1 MQKLKK
7 LFIIFIFLI
16 LLPVLIYTGYKI
28 SALDE
33 TEKLLEESYLRQLDA
48 ILFSVNQY
56 CWDVVNNWTSEIN
69 SYYSDR
75 MNSSN
80 QPDLAIFSRV
90 KGVLTTLSLLDSL
103 GQTVESI
110 SPELNLQQQQNLKQ
124 EIFQFFSTNPAVISR
139 LRHFEKSGYRKIEPV
154 VLSDPENSGKKLLL
168 LFFSQAVSTNSENQ
182 YVFGMQIN
190 IERFITQ
197 IILPKISEIAQDRF
211 YLTVYQQE
219 RIIPEQPPAAEN
231 FSPPAVKKAVW
242 LLPEVE
248 LGIRLRGQSLEDLAR
263 KRSRNDL
270 FLIGLVNIILIFAG
284 WLLYRNI
291 RREMEL
297 AEMKSAFVSNVSHEL
312 RTPLS
317 LIRMFAETLELERVK
332 SEQKKKEY
340 YKIIG
345 QETERLTHLINNILN
360 FSKMEAGRKEYH
372 FQKVNLNQIARKVL
386 SSYEF
391 HLQEKGFNVSCQLN
405 PDLPDISGDE
415 DALSEAVINLVD
427 NAIKYS
433 RDKKFLEIR
442 TSFQEQQIMLEVS
455 DQGIGI
461 AQAEHRK
468 IFEKF
473 YRVSSGMVH
482 ETKGTGLGLALVK
495 NIVDAHQGHITLQ
508 SKPGEGSKFILHF
521 PRK

>member
-1 MQKLKK
+1 MQKLRK

-16 LLPVLIYTGYKI
+16 LLPVLVYTGYKI
-28 SALDE
+28 SALNE
-33 TEKLLEESYLRQLDA
+33 TEEMLKESYLRQLDA

-56 CWDVVNNWTSEIN
+56 CWDIVNNWTSGIN
-69 SYYSDR
+69 SYYANQ
-75 MNSSN
+75 MNSSH
-80 QPDLAIFSRV
+80 QPDLARFSSV
-90 KGVLTTLSLLDSL
+90 KEVLTTLLLLDSL
-103 GQTVESI
+103 GQTLELI
-110 SPELNLQQQQNLKQ
+110 NPELEAPQRQQLKQ
-124 EIFQFFSTNPAVISR
+124 EMFQFFSSNPAVISGL
-139 LRHFEKSGYRKIEPV
+139 LRFEKSGYRKIEPV
-154 VLSDPENSGKKLLL
+154 VLSDPENGSTKRLF
-168 LFFSQAVSTNSENQ
+168 LFFSQTASTSRNNQ
-182 YVFGMQIN
+182 LLFGMQIN
-190 IERFITQ
+190 IGRFITQ

-211 YLTVYQQE
+211 DLTVYYQGK
-219 RIIPEQPPAAEN
+219 IVPEQISAAEN
-231 FSPPAVKKAVW
+231 NRPPAVKKTVW

-248 LGIRLRGQSLEDLAR
+248 LGIGLQGQSLEELAR
-263 KRSRNDL
+263 KRSRNEL
-270 FLIGLVNIILIFAG
+270 FLIGLVNAILLVAG

-297 AEMKSAFVSNVSHEL
+297 AEMKSTFVSNVSHEL

-332 SEQKKKEY
+332 SEAKKKEY
-340 YKIIG
+340 YRIIG
-345 QETERLTHLINNILN
+345 RETERLTHLINNILN

-372 FQKVNLNQIARKVL
+372 FQKVNLNQIAHKVL
-386 SSYEF
+386 DSYEF
-391 HLQEKGFNVSCQLN
+391 HLQEKGFRVSSRLD

-433 RDKKFLEIR
+433 KDKKFLEIR
-442 TSFQEQQIMLEVS
+442 TSCQEQEIVLEVS

-461 AQAEHRK
+461 AQTEHRK

-473 YRVSSGMVH
+473 YRVSSGHEH

-495 NIVDAHQGHITLQ
+495 NIIDAHQGHITLQ
-508 SKPGEGSKFILHF
+508 SKPGEGSTFFLHF